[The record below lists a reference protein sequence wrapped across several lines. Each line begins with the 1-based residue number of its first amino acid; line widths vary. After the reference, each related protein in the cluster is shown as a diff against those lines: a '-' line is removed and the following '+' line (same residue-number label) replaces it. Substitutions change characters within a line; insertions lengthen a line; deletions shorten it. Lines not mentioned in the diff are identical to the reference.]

1 MNPPGR
7 TATVALLG
15 SAQTV
20 SWASSYYLP
29 AMLAAPMARDL
40 GVAPATIFAA
50 FSLALLISAPLG
62 PPSGRL
68 IDRHGGRAVLIGTNL
83 VLAAGLVALSSAQG
97 VWSLFAAWALIGI
110 GMGAGLYDAAF
121 AALARLYGRDS
132 RGAITGITL
141 IAGFASTVSWPLSAW
156 MEVHWGWRGAC
167 LGWAGLQLLLAI
179 PLNAALPRD
188 APRPAAASAAP
199 GKVAGADSDEP
210 TAQREGGTQSAD
222 AAPTLASCQVARA
235 SVLLAF
241 VFAAMW
247 FTSVAMASH
256 LPRLLQAT
264 GVTLVAA
271 VAIGALIGPAQVAGR
286 LLEIFWLHRLHP
298 LWSARLATLGHP
310 IGVLALMLLGPAAAP
325 AFAVLH
331 GMGNGVMTIAR
342 GVLPLALFGPHGYG
356 ARQGWLVMPSRVASA
371 LAPYSI
377 GLALDAWGAAT
388 LWLTFGLVSAAVLAM
403 LAIPRPAAA
412 ATVAAAELPHLP
424 R

>member
-1 MNPPGR
+1 MKPPGR

-15 SAQTV
+15 GAQTV

-29 AMLAAPMARDL
+29 AMLATPMARDL
-40 GVAPATIFAA
+40 GLAPATVFAA
-50 FSLALLISAPLG
+50 FSVALLISAPLG
-62 PPSGRL
+62 PFSGRL

-83 VLAAGLVALSSAQG
+83 VLAVGLAALSMVQG

-132 RGAITGITL
+132 RGAITGVTL
-141 IAGFASTVSWPLSAW
+141 IGGFASTVSWPLSAW

-179 PLNAALPRD
+179 PLNAALPR
-188 APRPAAASAAP
+188 PAIS
-199 GKVAGADSDEP
+199 GSAGAARGEGVGE
-210 TAQREGGTQSAD
+210 TADTRAP
-222 AAPTLASCQVARA
+222 APTLAPSQVARA

-286 LLEIFWLHRLHP
+286 LLEMFWLHRLHP
-298 LWSARLATLGHP
+298 LWLARLATLGHP
-310 IGVLALMLLGPAAAP
+310 IGVLALVLLGPAAAP

-342 GVLPLALFGPHGYG
+342 GVLPLALFGPQGYG

-377 GLALDAWGAAT
+377 GLAIDAWGAAT
-388 LWLTFGLVSAAVLAM
+388 LWLTFGLVGTAVLAM
-403 LAIPRPAAA
+403 LAIARPATADE
-412 ATVAAAELPHLP
+412 VAAAELPHRP

>member
-1 MNPPGR
+1 MNSPGR

-20 SWASSYYLP
+20 SFASSYYLP
-29 AMLAAPMARDL
+29 AILAAPMARDL
-40 GVAPATIFAA
+40 GVAPATVFAA
-50 FSLALLISAPLG
+50 FSLALLISAPLA
-62 PPSGRL
+62 PLSGRL

-83 VLAAGLVALSSAQG
+83 VLAAGLIALSFAQG
-97 VWSLFAAWALIGI
+97 VWGLFAAWALIGI

-121 AALARLYGRDS
+121 AALTRLYGRDS
-132 RGAITGITL
+132 RSAITGVTL
-141 IAGFASTVSWPLSAW
+141 IGGFASTVSWPLSAW
-156 MEVHWGWRGAC
+156 MEVQWGWRGAC

-179 PLNAALPRD
+179 PLNAALPRR
-188 APRPAAASAAP
+188 ALAPAAASAVPDEA
-199 GKVAGADSDEP
+199 AGE
-210 TAQREGGTQSAD
+210 TAQTLAP
-222 AAPTLASCQVARA
+222 APTLAQPQVARA

-264 GVTLVAA
+264 GVTLAAA
-271 VAIGALIGPAQVAGR
+271 VTIGALIGPAQVAGR
-286 LLEIFWLHRLHP
+286 LLEMFWLHRLHP

-310 IGVLALMLLGPAAAP
+310 IGVLSLVLLGPAAAP

-342 GVLPLALFGPHGYG
+342 GVLPLALFGPDGYG
-356 ARQGWLVMPSRVASA
+356 ARQGWLVLPSRVASA
-371 LAPYSI
+371 LAPYFI

-403 LAIPRPAAA
+403 LAIPRPVAPDE
-412 ATVAAAELPHLP
+412 VAAAELPHLP